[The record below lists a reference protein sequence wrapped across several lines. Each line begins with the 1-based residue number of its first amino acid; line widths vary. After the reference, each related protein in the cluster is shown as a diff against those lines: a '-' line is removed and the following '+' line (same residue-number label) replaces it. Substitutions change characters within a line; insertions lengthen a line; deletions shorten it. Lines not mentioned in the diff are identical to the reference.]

1 MHYSNP
7 MCADYTPSRNDQIEN
22 FFGIRSPQLDLPSEA
37 WPGYMAPILRSS
49 HEVPDKLEIA
59 PAMFG
64 MVPHWA
70 DHKLARQTYNA
81 RTETVAS
88 KPSFRSAWKRK
99 QFCIIPAANFFEP
112 NYETGKPVRWRID
125 RADGGPVA
133 IAGIWDYRPA
143 DQLLSFSMLTIN
155 ADGHPLMH
163 RFHKPDDEKRMVM
176 ILDPDQYQGW
186 LDGSLVS
193 DQDVYRQY
201 PADLLVAQPDPLR
214 PRFRAKVPV
223 PAASAEQGGL
233 F

>member
-1 MHYSNP
+1 
-7 MCADYTPSRNDQIEN
+7 MCADYTPSRNEQIEN
-22 FFGIRSPQLDLPSEA
+22 RFGVRSPQLDLPPEA
-37 WPGYMAPILRSS
+37 WPGYMAPILRGS
-49 HEVPDKLEIA
+49 HEAPGELQIA

-112 NYETGKPVRWRID
+112 NYETGKPVRWRIE

-133 IAGIWDYRPA
+133 IAGIWEYRPV

-155 ADGHPLMH
+155 ADGHPLMQ

-186 LDGSLVS
+186 LNGSLVS
-193 DQDVYRQY
+193 EEDVYRQY
-201 PADLLVAQPDPLR
+201 PADLLSAQPDPLP
-214 PRFRAKVPV
+214 PRKTAK
-223 PAASAEQGGL
+223 AAAKAVGAPPDSL

>member
-1 MHYSNP
+1 
-7 MCADYTPSRNDQIEN
+7 MCADYTPSRNDQIEER
-22 FFGIRSPQLDLPSEA
+22 FGVRSPQLDLPLEA
-37 WPGYMAPILRSS
+37 WPGYMAPILRGS
-49 HEVPDKLEIA
+49 HEAPGELEIA

-99 QFCIIPAANFFEP
+99 QFCIIPACNFFEP
-112 NYETGKPVRWRID
+112 NYETSKPVRWRIE

-133 IAGIWDYRPA
+133 IAGIWEFRPA

-155 ADGHPLMH
+155 ADGHPLMQ

-186 LDGSLVS
+186 LDGSLVFEE
-193 DQDVYRQY
+193 DVYRQY
-201 PADLLVAQPDPLR
+201 PADLLIAQPDPLP
-214 PRFRAKVPV
+214 PRTRAK
-223 PAASAEQGGL
+223 PAAKADLAPPDSL

>member
-1 MHYSNP
+1 
-7 MCADYTPSRNDQIEN
+7 MCADYTPIHKKQIEDQ
-22 FFGIRSPQLDLPSEA
+22 FGTRPPQLDLPPEA
-37 WPGYMAPILRSS
+37 WPGYMAPILRGSQ
-49 HEVPDKLEIA
+49 EVPGELEIL

-88 KPSFRSAWKRK
+88 KPSFRNAWKRR

-112 NYETGKPVRWRID
+112 NYETGKPVRWRIE

-133 IAGIWDYRPA
+133 IAGIWEYRPA

-155 ADGHPLMH
+155 ADGHPLMQ
-163 RFHKPDDEKRMVM
+163 RFHKPDDEKRMAM
-176 ILDPDQYQGW
+176 ILHPDQYQSW

-193 DQDVYRQY
+193 EEDVYRQY
-201 PADLLVAQPDPLR
+201 PADLLIAQPDPLP
-214 PRFRAKVPV
+214 PRTRAKP
-223 PAASAEQGGL
+223 PAKADAAPPDSL

>member
-1 MHYSNP
+1 
-7 MCADYTPSRNDQIEN
+7 MCADYTPSGKEQIEDR
-22 FFGIRSPQLDLPSEA
+22 FGVRSSQLDLPPEA
-37 WPGYMAPILRSS
+37 WPGYMAPILRGS
-49 HEVPDKLEIA
+49 HEAPGEMEVA

-112 NYETGKPVRWRID
+112 NYETGTPVRWRIE

-133 IAGIWDYRPA
+133 IAGIWEYRPA

-155 ADGHPLMH
+155 ADGHPLMK

-186 LDGSLVS
+186 LNGSLVS
-193 DQDVYRQY
+193 EEDVYRQY
-201 PADLLVAQPDPLR
+201 PAELLVAQPDPLP
-214 PRFRAKVPV
+214 PRTRAK
-223 PAASAEQGGL
+223 PAAKADSAPPDSL

>member
-1 MHYSNP
+1 MAHHWV
-7 MCADYTPSRNDQIEN
+7 DYKI
-22 FFGIRSPQLDLPSEA
+22 SP
-37 WPGYMAPILRSS
+37 
-49 HEVPDKLEIA
+49 
-59 PAMFG
+59 
-64 MVPHWA
+64 
-70 DHKLARQTYNA
+70 QTYNT

-99 QFCIIPAANFFEP
+99 QFCIIPATNFFEP
-112 NYETGKPVRWRID
+112 NYETGKPVRWRIE

-133 IAGIWDYRPA
+133 IAGIWEYRPA

-155 ADGHPLMH
+155 ADGHPLMQ

-193 DQDVYRQY
+193 EADVYRQY
-201 PADLLVAQPDPLR
+201 PAELLVAQADPLP
-214 PRFRAKVPV
+214 PRTRAK
-223 PAASAEQGGL
+223 PAAKVDAALPDSL

>member
-1 MHYSNP
+1 
-7 MCADYTPSRNDQIEN
+7 MCADYTPSRKDQIEGH
-22 FFGIRSPQLDLPSEA
+22 FGVRSSQHDLPPEA
-37 WPGYMAPILRSS
+37 WPGYMAPILRGS
-49 HEVPDKLEIA
+49 HEAPGELEIA

-64 MVPHWA
+64 MVPHCA

-99 QFCIIPAANFFEP
+99 QFCIIPATNFFEP
-112 NYETGKPVRWRID
+112 NYETGKPVRWRIE
-125 RADGGPVA
+125 RADGAPVA
-133 IAGIWDYRPA
+133 IAGIWEYRPA

-155 ADGHPLMH
+155 AHEHPLMQ

-186 LDGSLVS
+186 LDGSLVLEE
-193 DQDVYRQY
+193 DVYRQY
-201 PADLLVAQPDPLR
+201 PADLLIAQPDPLP
-214 PRFRAKVPV
+214 PRTGAK
-223 PAASAEQGGL
+223 PAAKADSAPPNSL

>member
-1 MHYSNP
+1 
-7 MCADYTPSRNDQIEN
+7 MCADYTPSRNDQIEDR
-22 FFGIRSPQLDLPSEA
+22 FGVRSAQLDLPPEA
-37 WPGYMAPILRSS
+37 WPGYMAPILRGS
-49 HEVPDKLEIA
+49 HEAPGEMEVA

-64 MVPHWA
+64 IVPHWA

-112 NYETGKPVRWRID
+112 NYETGKPVRWRIE
-125 RADGGPVA
+125 RGDGAPVA
-133 IAGIWDYRPA
+133 IAGIWEYRPA
-143 DQLLSFSMLTIN
+143 DQLLSFAMLTVN
-155 ADGHPLMH
+155 ADRHPLMQ

-176 ILDPDQYQGW
+176 ILDYDQYQGW

-193 DQDVYRQY
+193 EEDVYRQY
-201 PADLLVAQPDPLR
+201 PADLLVAQPDPLP
-214 PRFRAKVPV
+214 PRTRAKPPV
-223 PAASAEQGGL
+223 KVDAAPPDSL

>member
-1 MHYSNP
+1 
-7 MCADYTPSRNDQIEN
+7 MCADYTPSRKEQIEESFKTGYPLLN
-22 FFGIRSPQLDLPSEA
+22 LPPEA
-37 WPGYMAPILRSS
+37 WPGYMAPILRGS
-49 HEVPDKLEIA
+49 HDALGELEVA

-70 DHKLARQTYNA
+70 GHKLARQTYNA

-112 NYETGKPVRWRID
+112 NYETGKPVRWRIE

-133 IAGIWDYRPA
+133 IAGIWEYRPA

-155 ADGHPLMH
+155 ADGHPLMQ
-163 RFHKPDDEKRMVM
+163 RFHKPDDEKRIVM
-176 ILDPDQYQGW
+176 ILDPEHYKGW
-186 LDGSLVS
+186 LDGSLVTEE
-193 DQDVYRQY
+193 DVYRQY
-201 PADLLVAQPDPLR
+201 PAELLAAQPDPLA
-214 PRFRAKVPV
+214 PRSRAK
-223 PAASAEQGGL
+223 PAAKANAAPPDSL

>member
-1 MHYSNP
+1 
-7 MCADYTPSRNDQIEN
+7 MCADYTPSRKEQIEN
-22 FFGIRSPQLDLPSEA
+22 HFGVRSPQFDLPPEA
-37 WPGYMAPILRSS
+37 WPGYMAPILRGS
-49 HEVPDKLEIA
+49 HDDPGELEIA

-112 NYETGKPVRWRID
+112 NYETGKPVRWRIE

-133 IAGIWDYRPA
+133 IAGIWEYRPA

-155 ADGHPLMH
+155 ADGHPLMQ

-176 ILDPDQYQGW
+176 ILDPDQYKGW
-186 LDGSLVS
+186 LDGSLVTEE
-193 DQDVYRQY
+193 DVYRQY
-201 PADLLVAQPDPLR
+201 PAELLIAQPDPLP
-214 PRFRAKVPV
+214 PRTRAKPD
-223 PAASAEQGGL
+223 AKADSAPTDSL